1 MNTRWWSPA
10 PGFQPTTPVLAA
22 AAAAGVPIW
31 GDVELAWR
39 LDAAGRYG
47 PPRRWLV
54 VTGTNGKTTTTS
66 MLHAML
72 TTAGLRSV
80 LCGNIGSPV
89 LDVLDQ
95 PAELLAV
102 ELSSFQLYW
111 APSLRPE
118 AGVVLNIAE
127 DHLDWH
133 STMAEYSAA
142 KARVLNGR
150 VAVVGLDDRRAA
162 ALLAT
167 ASAPV
172 RVGFRLGEPA
182 AGELGVRD
190 GQLVDRAFVA
200 DPADGLALLAA
211 ASIPVPGPSGVL
223 DTLAAAALAR
233 SVGVPAEAIAAAI
246 ATFKLGRHRAEVVAV
261 ADGITYVDDS
271 KATNPHAAEASVLAY
286 PRVVWVAGG
295 LLKGA
300 TVDAEV
306 ARIASRL
313 VGAVLIGRDR
323 AQVAEAL
330 SRHAPDVPV
339 VQVVTGE
346 DVEMHATADVSGT
359 SVVEVAIGD
368 DGTVGARVMTA
379 VVAAA
384 RGLAQPGDTVLL
396 APAGASF
403 DQFAATPTVATLR
416 GRRTRGA
423 PVAGV
428 GNALTRLLR
437 RGKEQN
443 GRLRR
448 TRSWSRRP
456 SRPRRGAPR
465 TRLSAWLGRP
475 MTSFHLLIAV
485 AALLTTLGLIMVL
498 SASGVRSYGADGSA
512 WVIFGKQVIV
522 DGHRTHRLLRVHADV
537 SAVHPADGVHQ
548 LRDHHHLAGAG
559 ADSGH
564 RQPRQRLP

>member
-1 MNTRWWSPA
+1 MLRPYAERGVATVDPQAAVRQLAENRYALVITS

-39 LDAAGRYG
+39 LDASGHYG

-72 TTAGLRSV
+72 TAGGRRSV

-89 LDVLDQ
+89 LDVLNESVEPSDI
-95 PAELLAV
+95 LAV

-133 STMAEYSAA
+133 STMAEYTAA

-150 VAVVGLDDRRAA
+150 VAVVGLDDIRAA
-162 ALLAT
+162 ALLDT
-167 ASAPV
+167 AAAPV

-190 GQLVDRAFVA
+190 GQLVDRAFA
-200 DPADGLALLAA
+200 DDLALLPAT
-211 ASIPVPGPSGVL
+211 SIPVPGPVGVL
-223 DTLAAAALAR
+223 DALAAAALAR
-233 SVGVPAEAIAAAI
+233 CVDVPAAAI
-246 ATFKLGRHRAEVVAV
+246 ADAIATFQVGRHRSEVVAV
-261 ADGITYVDDS
+261 ADGIRYVDDS
-271 KATNPHAAEASVLAY
+271 KATNAHAAEASVLAY

-300 TVDAEV
+300 SVDAEV

-313 VGAVLIGRDR
+313 VGAVLIGQDR
-323 AQVAEAL
+323 QEVADAL

-339 VQVVTGE
+339 VQVVAGE
-346 DVEMHATADVSGT
+346 DIDMHATAVVSGARVT
-359 SVVEVAIGD
+359 EVD
-368 DGTVGARVMTA
+368 DAGESLGTRVMTA
-379 VVAAA
+379 AVAAA
-384 RGLAQPGDTVLL
+384 RDLAKPGDTVLL

-403 DQFAATPTVATLR
+403 DQFAGYADR
-416 GRRTRGA
+416 GDA
-423 PVAGV
+423 FA
-428 GNALTRLLR
+428 A
-437 RGKEQN
+437 
-443 GRLRR
+443 
-448 TRSWSRRP
+448 
-456 SRPRRGAPR
+456 
-465 TRLSAWLGRP
+465 
-475 MTSFHLLIAV
+475 AV
-485 AALLTTLGLIMVL
+485 RAAL
-498 SASGVRSYGADGSA
+498 R
-512 WVIFGKQVIV
+512 
-522 DGHRTHRLLRVHADV
+522 
-537 SAVHPADGVHQ
+537 
-548 LRDHHHLAGAG
+548 
-559 ADSGH
+559 
-564 RQPRQRLP
+564 